1 MRPLILTHKLA
12 IDSSMH
18 NYILHRLRL
27 ALDRTLSKI
36 GAITVRLS
44 DENGPKGGLDKVVQ
58 VKLVV
63 PGHEAVIVH
72 ERGSDL
78 RSIIDRAIHR
88 AAQSVQRVNAKRQKI
103 VRKIASR
110 KVLANEMLIAADEAD
125 EAAAAAAL

>member
-1 MRPLILTHKLA
+1 MRPLILTHRLA

-18 NYILHRLRL
+18 SYILHRLRL

-44 DENGPKGGLDKVVQ
+44 DENGPKGGADKSVQ
-58 VKLVV
+58 VKLIV
-63 PGHEAVIVH
+63 PGQEAVIVH

-78 RSIIDRAIHR
+78 RSVVDRAIHR
-88 AAQSVQRVNAKRQKI
+88 AAQTVQRVNAKRQKV

-110 KVLANEMLIAADEAD
+110 KVLANEMLIAADMAD
-125 EAAAAAAL
+125 EAAVAAAI

>member
-18 NYILHRLRL
+18 SYILHRLRL

-44 DENGPKGGLDKVVQ
+44 DDNGPKGGADKSVQ

-63 PGHEAVIVH
+63 PGHDSVIIN

-78 RSIIDRAIHR
+78 RSAVDRAIHR
-88 AAQSVQRVNAKRQKI
+88 AAQTIQRVNAKRQKV
-103 VRKIASR
+103 VRKVASR
-110 KVLANEMLIAADEAD
+110 KVIANEMVLAAEDQALQ
-125 EAAAAAAL
+125 AA

>member
-18 NYILHRLRL
+18 SYILHRLRL

-44 DENGPKGGLDKVVQ
+44 DDNGPKGGADKSVQ

-63 PGHEAVIVH
+63 PGHDSVIIN

-78 RSIIDRAIHR
+78 RSAVDRAIHR
-88 AAQSVQRVNAKRQKI
+88 AAQTIQRVNAKRQKV
-103 VRKIASR
+103 VRKVASR
-110 KVLANEMLIAADEAD
+110 KVIANEMVMAAEEQAPQ
-125 EAAAAAAL
+125 AA

>member
-18 NYILHRLRL
+18 SYILHRLRL

-44 DENGPKGGLDKVVQ
+44 DDNGPKGGADKSVQ

-63 PGHEAVIVH
+63 PGHDSVIIH

-78 RSIIDRAIHR
+78 RSVVDRAIHR
-88 AAQSVQRVNAKRQKI
+88 AAQTVQRVNAKRQK
-103 VRKIASR
+103 VVPQKP
-110 KVLANEMLIAADEAD
+110 M
-125 EAAAAAAL
+125 

>member
-18 NYILHRLRL
+18 SYILHRLRL

-44 DENGPKGGLDKVVQ
+44 DDNGPKGGADKTVQ

-63 PGHEAVIVH
+63 PGHDSVIIH

-78 RSIIDRAIHR
+78 RSVVDRAIHR
-88 AAQSVQRVNAKRQKI
+88 AAQTVQRVSAKRHKAA
-103 VRKIASR
+103 RKIASR
-110 KVLANEMLIAADEAD
+110 KVIATEMVNAAEANTFKLI
-125 EAAAAAAL
+125 

>member
-18 NYILHRLRL
+18 SYILHRLRL

-44 DENGPKGGLDKVVQ
+44 DDNGPKGGVDKSVQ

-63 PGHEAVIVH
+63 PGHDSVIIH

-78 RSIIDRAIHR
+78 RSVVDRAIHR
-88 AAQSVQRVNAKRQKI
+88 AAQTVQRVNAKRQK
-103 VRKIASR
+103 VARKVASR
-110 KVLANEMLIAADEAD
+110 KVIANEMLLAADAQ
-125 EAAAAAAL
+125 APNPI